1 MSTHTYIGE
10 DDEGS
15 FSQAPE
21 DPTDIGASIFTGLLG
36 SVEMKKSTSES
47 EEASLSKTVTKSGL
61 NFVIRS
67 YLKKLFF
74 AEGI

>member
-15 FSQAPE
+15 FSYGPE
-21 DPTDIGASIFTGLLG
+21 DPTDIGASIFVGLAG
-36 SVEMKKSTSES
+36 GAQMKRSTSES
-47 EEASLSKTVTKSGL
+47 EEASLSKTVVKSGL
-61 NFVIRS
+61 NFVIQS